1 MEDNRL
7 LSSETSFFTWVISLE
22 KEETFH
28 FAVIGCIYV
37 WRIYSQRAPK
47 RF

>member
-1 MEDNRL
+1 MEDDRL
-7 LSSETSFFTWVISLE
+7 LSKTSSFTWVISLK

-28 FAVIGCIYV
+28 FAVIGRIYV